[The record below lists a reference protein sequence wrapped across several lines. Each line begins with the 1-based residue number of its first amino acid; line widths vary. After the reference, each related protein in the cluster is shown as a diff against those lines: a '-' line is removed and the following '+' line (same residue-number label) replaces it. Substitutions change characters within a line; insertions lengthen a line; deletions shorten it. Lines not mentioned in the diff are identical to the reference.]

1 MATKIFILIH
11 CEICLIDL
19 FHPSH
24 ETIMTAK
31 ANEDF
36 LKFLNGVNYNN
47 NNDNKDSINPNQL
60 FNNSHEFNYSSLT
73 KNDSTPPLSINDSS
87 SPESSTSNNKLDDKR
102 KAIDELE
109 FDNQPN
115 KRMFYVSCNI
125 E

>member
-1 MATKIFILIH
+1 MNEYLWPLKFFILVH
-11 CEICLIDL
+11 CEICLIDF

-31 ANEDF
+31 PNEDF
-36 LKFLNGVNYNN
+36 LKFLSDINYNS
-47 NNDNKDSINPNQL
+47 NDNKDSINPNQL
-60 FNNSHEFNYSSLT
+60 FNNSYEFGYSSLT

-102 KAIDELE
+102 KAIDEFE

-115 KRMFYVSCNI
+115 KRMFYVS
-125 E
+125 

>member
-1 MATKIFILIH
+1 
-11 CEICLIDL
+11 
-19 FHPSH
+19 
-24 ETIMTAK
+24 MTAK
-31 ANEDF
+31 TNEDF
-36 LKFLNGVNYNN
+36 LKFLSDINYNN
-47 NNDNKDSINPNQL
+47 NDSKDSINPNQL
-60 FNNSHEFNYSSLT
+60 FNSSHEFNYSSLT

-115 KRMFYVSCNI
+115 KRMFYVSYNI

>member
-1 MATKIFILIH
+1 
-11 CEICLIDL
+11 
-19 FHPSH
+19 
-24 ETIMTAK
+24 MTAK

-36 LKFLNGVNYNN
+36 LKFLSDINYNS
-47 NNDNKDSINPNQL
+47 NDNKDSINPNQL
-60 FNNSHEFNYSSLT
+60 FNNSYEFGYSSLT